1 MKQMRWMAALMAA
14 TMVALLSASALAQDA
29 GGQQIAVVD
38 LQRALLTV
46 EDGQSART
54 ELEADMQRRQA
65 EFEDA
70 QASLEEDA
78 AAFEASMSMLTQEA
92 AMERYQELQQRAM
105 ELERQYATHQQELAR
120 AEAAATANIAD
131 RMIEIV
137 EQIASDEGYD
147 LVIDASSV
155 VYMADAID
163 VTDEL
168 VRRYD
173 EQY

>member
-1 MKQMRWMAALMAA
+1 MKQMRWMVALAAM
-14 TMVALLSASALAQDA
+14 TMVALLSTSAMAQD
-29 GGQQIAVVD
+29 GGAQRVAVVD

-46 EDGQSART
+46 EDGQNARS

-78 AAFEASMSMLTQEA
+78 AAFEASMNMLTQEA

-105 ELERQYATHQQELAR
+105 ALEQQYATHQQELAR
-120 AEAAATANIAD
+120 AEAQATQGIAE
-131 RMIEIV
+131 RMIGIA
-137 EQIASDEGYD
+137 EQIATDQGYD
-147 LVIDASSV
+147 LVIDASAV
-155 VYMADAID
+155 VYVGPGID